1 MRFRKTLTLLTLAVG
16 LVFVLFARAQQKP
29 FNQEQVQA
37 MVRDGF
43 GDESG
48 AKLIVERGIDFEP
61 SEGFLQSLKAAG
73 ADEVF
78 LQALRAPSGAQSHG
92 EKPNRPLNQLQ
103 IFALLAGQ
111 VSSHRITM
119 LVQERAIDFDPK
131 EEYLEQIRII
141 GGDDELIS
149 ALKNAKVMKPPSV
162 ELELQAQYLR
172 DEMWDEALASLKEA
186 VSKQQFD
193 PVLRVALG
201 EALFRTG
208 DYEHAIRELETAKKL
223 DTNLWQATQRMADA
237 HLKIWELKKSGAD
250 RVLTCELYQELLSSV
265 VENDANSTRL
275 AALFPKWND
284 ENAEKTEARSKLAE
298 LESPVGSWETER
310 GELYFFKT
318 D

>member
-1 MRFRKTLTLLTLAVG
+1 
-16 LVFVLFARAQQKP
+16 
-29 FNQEQVQA
+29 
-37 MVRDGF
+37 
-43 GDESG
+43 
-48 AKLIVERGIDFEP
+48 
-61 SEGFLQSLKAAG
+61 
-73 ADEVF
+73 
-78 LQALRAPSGAQSHG
+78 
-92 EKPNRPLNQLQ
+92 
-103 IFALLAGQ
+103 
-111 VSSHRITM
+111 M